1 MQGPHLPRLVPG
13 RLAATAPRFLGLAAL
28 ALAAT
33 SVSCV
38 GRDSGIDYPDLGG
51 IDLDKVVSQPEGD
64 EDPSISLT
72 EFKFDPRACE
82 GIDLHPIQQKLTYH
96 DLTRWFA
103 ARGVNVTPK
112 KAREN
117 LWWYEF
123 SDDDG
128 SIRLRL
134 AVLDDPEGAAK
145 DLHDSLLSHGPGWW
159 GVRRSNLAVL
169 APKAG
174 LKEAVRFA
182 AKYKLQ
188 CWGLFTYAGV
198 DDAYVVG
205 GAYTEF

>member
-1 MQGPHLPRLVPG
+1 MEGLHLSSARRHLARAALVVP
-13 RLAATAPRFLGLAAL
+13 ALAAL

-33 SVSCV
+33 AVGCV

-51 IDLDKVVSQPEGD
+51 VELDGVVSQPEGD
-64 EDPSISLT
+64 EDPSITLA
-72 EFKFDPRACE
+72 EFKFDPKACQ
-82 GIDLHPIQQKLTYH
+82 GIDLHPVTQPLTYH

-103 ARGVNVTPK
+103 ARGVNVQPK

-123 SDDDG
+123 SDDEG
-128 SIRLRL
+128 SVRLRL
-134 AVLDDPEGAAK
+134 AVLDDTEAAAK
-145 DLHDSLLSHGPGWW
+145 DLHESLLSHGPGWW

-174 LKEAVRFA
+174 LKDAVRFA